1 MHPTYQPY
9 RAIHAPFI
17 PNAVRIHRCRY
28 CKKEMI
34 SASSA
39 GGVATAAAIVRNTA
53 AALPHGVIHRA
64 VDEKEED
71 RRAAIKK

>member
-1 MHPTYQPY
+1 
-9 RAIHAPFI
+9 
-17 PNAVRIHRCRY
+17 
-28 CKKEMI
+28 MI